1 MTFVRNF
8 SYDLPV
14 TDFPPFIQQLQGRLN
29 DPLPGLAVQMEMS
42 SKPER
47 ADYPIRDDHRKSAVL
62 ALLYPHSERHHL
74 VFMQRPV
81 YPGVHSG
88 QVSFP
93 GGRQEP
99 EDRDLTATALR
110 EAEEELGIPA
120 RQVQV
125 IGALTPLYIP
135 PSNFMVYPQVGYMP
149 VRPDF
154 VPSEREVEQVIEVSL
169 ELLLDTEIRQE
180 STIRLNQD
188 LEIKA
193 PAFVVEGFP
202 IWGATAMMLNELLHI
217 IQRIDK
223 R

>member
-1 MTFVRNF
+1 
-8 SYDLPV
+8 
-14 TDFPPFIQQLQGRLN
+14 
-29 DPLPGLAVQMEMS
+29 MS

-62 ALLYPHSERHHL
+62 ALLYPHRENHHL

-99 EDRDLTATALR
+99 EDLDLTVTALR

-120 RQVQV
+120 SQVHM
-125 IGALTPLYIP
+125 IGSLTPLYIP

-149 VRPDF
+149 IRPDF
-154 VPSEREVEQVIEVSL
+154 VPSEREVERVIEASL
-169 ELLLDTEIRQE
+169 ELLLDIEIRQE
-180 STIRLNQD
+180 STIRLNQN
-188 LEIKA
+188 LKIKA
-193 PAFVVEGFP
+193 PAFIVEGFP
-202 IWGATAMMLNELLHI
+202 IWGATAMMLNELLHLI
-217 IQRIDK
+217 EEVAE
-223 R
+223 